1 MDAIND
7 IIEKVCT
14 HMKKILDAWVKG
26 VGVQKGP
33 KTALFQTL
41 RSISAKMS
49 NNFEK

>member
-1 MDAIND
+1 MDATND
-7 IIEKVCT
+7 IIEKVCGHIT
-14 HMKKILDAWVKG
+14 KMLGAGVRG

-33 KTALFQTL
+33 KMALFQTL